1 MLLNNTINQFLRKK
15 NTELVKRS
23 KLITQQAKPTESSS
37 IFDIKS
43 VAIKHPKPLH
53 KNIQGYKREAKNVAE
68 IFSVGTNSTSP
79 LYKENSKTW
88 KMFG

>member
-1 MLLNNTINQFLRKK
+1 MLLNNTLNQFLRKK
-15 NTELVKRS
+15 NTELVKLL
-23 KLITQQAKPTESSS
+23 KLITQQAKPTETSS

-53 KNIQGYKREAKNVAE
+53 KISKAIREAKNVAE